1 MAMTFTIASMAREAL
16 TTLIEDRIT
25 REREEDE
32 RKTRAYEEVGHPHL
46 PNTPS
51 IAKLMVSRPSW
62 RGHAGRH

>member
-32 RKTRAYEEVGHPHL
+32 RKTRAYEEVCHIQL
-46 PNTPS
+46 PDILS
-51 IAKLMVSRPSW
+51 MSS
-62 RGHAGRH
+62 